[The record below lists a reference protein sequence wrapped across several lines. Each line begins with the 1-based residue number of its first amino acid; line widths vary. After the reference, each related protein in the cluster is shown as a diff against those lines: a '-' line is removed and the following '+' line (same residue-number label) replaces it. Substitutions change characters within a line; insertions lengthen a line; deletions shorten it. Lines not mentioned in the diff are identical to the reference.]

1 MGIDSDGEKKKRE
14 KKGSRPGMNI
24 HEPILTQ
31 AKVIERTTS
40 MRFMQQLFKGAV
52 RRLLCLK

>member
-1 MGIDSDGEKKKRE
+1 MERKKKRE